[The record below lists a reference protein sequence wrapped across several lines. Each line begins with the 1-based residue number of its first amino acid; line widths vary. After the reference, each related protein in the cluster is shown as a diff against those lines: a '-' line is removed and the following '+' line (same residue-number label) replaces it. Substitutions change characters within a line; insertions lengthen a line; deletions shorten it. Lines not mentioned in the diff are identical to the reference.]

1 MKSVLVL
8 TSQIERKILTFSIR
22 HKTLRSRQPAQELK
36 APSRCT
42 RHSAHRPQR
51 KLCSAANDPQPQ
63 TDPQTGN
70 VPQIGTQMIRN
81 RKRSPIWSANDPVRK
96 RRMAWNLFLGLW
108 FQFLT

>member
-70 VPQIGTQMIRN
+70 VPQIGPQMIRN
-81 RKRSPIWSANDPVRK
+81 RKRSR
-96 RRMAWNLFLGLW
+96 FGLQMVSSENEEW
-108 FQFLT
+108 HGICFSGCGFNF